1 MYPLSETPVTVNV
14 KGPLDF
20 VRDELID
27 ATPDVLVVPLPEP
40 LTAPPQVPV
49 TLAPATR
56 LPVLL
61 SFTVTL
67 AVAWVCPPLFGFAVT
82 VKPATDIVDVPLVT
96 GAVVVG
102 VAVMVT
108 LFTVASPELSVTLTL
123 AV

>member
-1 MYPLSETPVTVNV
+1 VYPLSETPVTEKV

-20 VRDELID
+20 VRGELID
-27 ATPDVLVVPLPEP
+27 ATPDVLVVPLAEP

-49 TLAPATR
+49 TPAPGTR
-56 LPVLL
+56 LPLL

-67 AVAWVCPPLFGFAVT
+67 AIAWVCPPLFGFTVT
-82 VKPATDIVDVPLVT
+82 VKPATDSVDVLLVPDV
-96 GAVVVG
+96 VVVG